1 MRRPTNPAA
10 RSRALRLAAHV
21 SALPVGM
28 AIGSKHVPQLLKRP
42 RHCLVQARL
51 PAATHDTVFMNSV
64 HHIDIP
70 AGLVKAPSSG
80 TPLER
85 YRADLQRDGFK
96 YDPAQEMAVKLLQD
110 LYERL
115 VAAWQA
121 EQAPKGIMGRLKG
134 VFAPPPRRELQ
145 KGLYF
150 WGGVG
155 RGKTYLMDNF
165 FESLPFPEKMRAHF
179 HRFMRRVHQE
189 LRSLDG
195 QKNPLET
202 VADRLAAETRV
213 ICFDEFFVSDIT
225 DAMILGT
232 LMQALFDRG
241 VSLVATSN
249 IVPDGLYK
257 DGLQRARFLPAIEML
272 NKHTLV
278 VNVDGG
284 VDYRLRALEQ
294 AELYHSPLDAQ
305 ADASLQTSFAAL
317 MPENAEIHANEAI
330 EVEGRPIVARFVAED
345 VAWFDFMALCDG
357 PRSQNDYIELA
368 KEYHAVLVS
377 NVPQLARD
385 TDDQARRFINM
396 VDEFYDRNV
405 KLIISAAKPLAEI
418 YAGGKL
424 NFEFERTTSRL
435 LEMQSQEYLA
445 APHRP

>member
-1 MRRPTNPAA
+1 
-10 RSRALRLAAHV
+10 
-21 SALPVGM
+21 M
-28 AIGSKHVPQLLKRP
+28 AN
-42 RHCLVQARL
+42 A
-51 PAATHDTVFMNSV
+51 
-64 HHIDIP
+64 
-70 AGLVKAPSSG
+70 G

-85 YRADLQRDGFK
+85 YQADLKKDGFN

-110 LYERL
+110 LYDRL
-115 VAAWQA
+115 VTGWQK
-121 EQAPKGIMGRLKG
+121 ERAPKGLVGRLKN
-134 VFAPPPRRELQ
+134 VFGAPPQRELQ
-145 KGLYF
+145 RGLYF

-165 FESLPFPEKMRAHF
+165 YESLPFSDKMRAHF

-195 QKNPLET
+195 QKNPLDT
-202 VADRLAAETRV
+202 VADRLAAEARV

-257 DGLQRARFLPAIEML
+257 DGLQRARFLPAIDML
-272 NKHTLV
+272 NQHTQV

-294 AELYHSPLDAQ
+294 AELYHSPLDAE
-305 ADASLQTSFAAL
+305 ADASLLTSFESL
-317 MPENAEIHANEAI
+317 VPDKSEIRANTSI
-330 EVEGRPIVARFVAED
+330 EVEGRPIQARFEADD
-345 VAWFDFMALCDG
+345 VVWFDFMALCDG

-368 KEYHAVLVS
+368 KEYHAVLVA
-377 NVPQLARD
+377 NVPALARD

-405 KLIISAAKPLAEI
+405 KLIISAANPLAEI
-418 YAGGKL
+418 YGGGKL
-424 NFEFERTTSRL
+424 NFEFERTVSRL